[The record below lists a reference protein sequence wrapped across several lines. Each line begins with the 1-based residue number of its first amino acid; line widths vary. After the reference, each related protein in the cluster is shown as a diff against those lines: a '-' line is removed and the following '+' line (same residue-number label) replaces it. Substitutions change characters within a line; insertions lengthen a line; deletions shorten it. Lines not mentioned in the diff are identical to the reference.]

1 MLNPAD
7 TAFAARLAGVLPEG
21 SVRVPEARYLEE
33 PRGRWEGKGGVLV
46 LPRSTAEVQA
56 VVRACA
62 EARVGIVP
70 WGGGTGLVGG
80 QIMPDGPAPV
90 ILSLERMAAVRAV
103 WPEENALE
111 VEAGATLAAVQEA
124 AEAAGRLFPLSL
136 ASEGTARIGGVL
148 ATNAGGIGV
157 LRHGNAR
164 DLCLGVEAVLADGSL
179 LGGLKRLRKDNTG
192 YDLRHLLIG
201 AEGTARIG
209 GVLATNA
216 GGIGVL
222 RYGNARDL
230 CLGVEA
236 VLADGSLLG
245 GLKRLRKDNTG
256 YDLRHLLIGAEGTL
270 GIITAAVLRMV
281 PRPAVSVTAML
292 VVESPAAALRLLT
305 LCQGRVP
312 GMVSAFELI
321 KRTGFEFL
329 AEKMP
334 EVGCPF
340 PAAPDWCVLLELG
353 LPSVFEAEE
362 VMAGLYAEADE
373 AGLVQDGVIAA
384 SEAQRQALWRI
395 RESIPEANRLVG
407 AVSSHDISLPLSA
420 VPEFIPRADAALA
433 RIGAF
438 RINCFGHLGDGNL
451 HYNVFPVPGESR
463 KDHEGSRDA
472 IKTCVHDL
480 VHEMGGS
487 VSAEHGIGRLK
498 VGDLERYGDP
508 GKVAAMRAVK
518 AALDPLGILNPGAVL
533 R

>member
-1 MLNPAD
+1 VRA
-7 TAFAARLAGVLPEG
+7 PE
-21 SVRVPEARYLEE
+21 PRYLEE
-33 PRGRWEGKGGVLV
+33 PRGRWTGQGGVLV
-46 LPRSTAEVQA
+46 LPRSTDEVQV

-62 EARVGIVP
+62 EARVGLVP

-90 ILSLERMAAVRAV
+90 ILSLERMARVRNI

-124 AEAAGRLFPLSL
+124 AAGVGRLFPLSL
-136 ASEGTARIGGVL
+136 AS
-148 ATNAGGIGV
+148 
-157 LRHGNAR
+157 
-164 DLCLGVEAVLADGSL
+164 
-179 LGGLKRLRKDNTG
+179 
-192 YDLRHLLIG
+192 
-201 AEGTARIG
+201 EGTARIG

-236 VLADGSLLG
+236 VMADGSVMG

-256 YDLRHLLIGAEGTL
+256 YDLRNLLIGAEGTL
-270 GIITAAVLRMV
+270 GIITAATLRMV
-281 PRPAVSVTAML
+281 PRPAVNVTAML
-292 VVESPAAALRLLT
+292 VVDSPAAALRLLT
-305 LCQGRVP
+305 LCQTRVP

-321 KRTGFEFL
+321 ARRGFEFL

-334 EVGCPF
+334 EVACPF
-340 PAAPDWCVLLELG
+340 AVVPDWCVLLELG

-395 RESIPEANRLVG
+395 RETIPEANRLVG

-420 VPEFIPRADAALA
+420 VPGFITAADAALA
-433 RIGAF
+433 AMGAF
-438 RINCFGHLGDGNL
+438 RVNCFGHLGDGNL
-451 HYNVFPVPGESR
+451 HYNVFPAPGR
-463 KDHEGSRDA
+463 TRRDHEAERDA
-472 IKTCVHDL
+472 IKACVHDL
-480 VHEMGGS
+480 VHGMGGS
-487 VSAEHGIGRLK
+487 VSAEHGVGRLK
-498 VGDLERYGDP
+498 VGDLEKYGDP
-508 GKVAAMRAVK
+508 GKLAAMRAVK